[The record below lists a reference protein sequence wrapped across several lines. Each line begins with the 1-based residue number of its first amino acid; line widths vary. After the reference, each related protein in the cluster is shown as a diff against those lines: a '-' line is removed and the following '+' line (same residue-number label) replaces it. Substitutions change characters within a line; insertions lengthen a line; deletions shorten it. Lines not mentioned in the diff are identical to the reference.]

1 MVDFDFNLTLNLE
14 ELGAHYIGLFFIPV
28 KNSHFSFKRNYVG
41 DYNFTYDT
49 TFEMYN
55 RTESGFYVHLE
66 YISSFI
72 PTYSVKELI
81 YSEEGELLRLYQSS
95 TMQVNNTFS
104 YFSYTECILESM
116 SRTSAET
123 KRVNAIN
130 LIVIQAG
137 ILLTVV
143 LFQRKKQSK
152 PESR

>member
-1 MVDFDFNLTLNLE
+1 
-14 ELGAHYIGLFFIPV
+14 
-28 KNSHFSFKRNYVG
+28 
-41 DYNFTYDT
+41 
-49 TFEMYN
+49 
-55 RTESGFYVHLE
+55 
-66 YISSFI
+66 
-72 PTYSVKELI
+72 
-81 YSEEGELLRLYQSS
+81 
-95 TMQVNNTFS
+95 MQVNNTFS